1 MSAYFRYCG
10 YLLDSNSKMERTY
23 VLREKKKKVEECPFH
38 FSRPLN
44 YSRKFENMAQAWLI
58 SDNSCWAW
66 GIQTA
71 WNPEE

>member
-23 VLREKKKKVEECPFH
+23 VLRKKKKKVEECPFH

-44 YSRKFENMAQAWLI
+44 YSRKFENMAQA
-58 SDNSCWAW
+58 
-66 GIQTA
+66 
-71 WNPEE
+71 